1 MSDSGRGLIIV
12 RALSESCGVCGDA
25 CGRTVWAEVAWA
37 AAPVVASRAAIA
49 PVAGSN
55 GYPILNGHHLT
66 RPVGRPGAS
75 AS

>member
-1 MSDSGRGLIIV
+1 
-12 RALSESCGVCGDA
+12 
-25 CGRTVWAEVAWA
+25 VAG
-37 AAPVVASRAAIA
+37 SN
-49 PVAGSN
+49 GSN